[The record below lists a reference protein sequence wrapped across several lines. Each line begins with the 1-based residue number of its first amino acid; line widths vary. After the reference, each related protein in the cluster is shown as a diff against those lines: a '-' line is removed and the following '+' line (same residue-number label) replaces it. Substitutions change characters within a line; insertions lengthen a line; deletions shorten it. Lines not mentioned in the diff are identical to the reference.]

1 LELFSAVVND
11 NNNKDFNIIIMEIVF
26 LMVKDV
32 IFQKVIKCKI
42 GNCNIVNRILKVMRT
57 TFFAKS
63 VISKEIQST
72 PKSSFFGQKSK
83 LRGLNIRTF
92 QGEGGFRDR
101 LFKLCSLKFLK

>member
-1 LELFSAVVND
+1 MTAVANKAAVSWLELFSAVVND

-63 VISKEIQST
+63 DLS
-72 PKSSFFGQKSK
+72 
-83 LRGLNIRTF
+83 N
-92 QGEGGFRDR
+92 
-101 LFKLCSLKFLK
+101 